1 MLIFRKCARKNGNRG
16 KASSIYLSQ
25 WANRTSVKNERRR
38 KTPGNHRN
46 FSFFILF
53 LNCVSENKP
62 GSSIPVPFT
71 AYIAGYDPYLHKNK
85 WRKVFS
91 FLNAEAFL
99 IVL

>member
-1 MLIFRKCARKNGNRG
+1 MLRI
-16 KASSIYLSQ
+16 SICHK

-46 FSFFILF
+46 YPSSFCFLTVYLKINQEALF
-53 LNCVSENKP
+53 LFLLPLILLYMTHICIRAS
-62 GSSIPVPFT
+62 GSIV
-71 AYIAGYDPYLHKNK
+71 
-85 WRKVFS
+85 KVFS